1 MSGRRTF
8 RQVRG
13 VFVEV
18 TRQATDRSSD
28 AQHHGALFNDREYEG
43 LRASDGADISTR
55 KKHRDYMHRT
65 GLTTACD
72 FKNEW
77 AAAEKKREK
86 FFRAE
91 PDPVRRRDIERALHD
106 AGVD

>member
-18 TRQATDRSSD
+18 TPQAAARSSD

-43 LRASDGADISTR
+43 LRASEGADISTR
-55 KKHRDYMHRT
+55 KKHREYMHRT

-72 FKNEW
+72 FTNEW
-77 AAAEKKREK
+77 ATAAKKREK
-86 FFRAE
+86 FFSAE
-91 PDPVRRRDIERALHD
+91 PDPARRRDIERALSD
-106 AGVD
+106 VGGK